1 MTAYFYI
8 RVSSASQ
15 SVQRQLDKA
24 HDLGFT
30 NEQIFIDE
38 GLTGR
43 NTNRPQLQELLS
55 LVSEGD
61 SITCT
66 ELSRISRSTKDLLAL
81 SETLNSK
88 SVDLVSLKESI
99 DTKTPM
105 GKFFF
110 TICAAFNQLE
120 IDLAAERAREG
131 REAAKRQG
139 KTGGR
144 PRVDSSKL
152 DRAIELAQMPNMSM
166 REVVEASGISRNVIY
181 QEMRKRGIS
190 RK

>member
-8 RVSSASQ
+8 RVSSSSQ
-15 SVQRQLDKA
+15 CVQRQLDKA

-30 NEQIFIDE
+30 DEYIFIDD
-38 GLTGR
+38 GMTGR
-43 NTNRPQLQELLS
+43 NTNRPQLQNLLS

-66 ELSRISRSTKDLLAL
+66 ELSRISRSTKDLLSL
-81 SETLNSK
+81 SEQLSSK
-88 SVDLVSLKESI
+88 GVDLVSLKESI

-110 TICAAFNQLE
+110 TLCAGLNQLE
-120 IDLAAERAREG
+120 VDLAAERAREG

-152 DRAIELAQMPNMSM
+152 ERALELAQMPNMSM
-166 REVVEASGISRNVIY
+166 REVVEASGVSRNVIY
-181 QEMRKRGIS
+181 TEMRNRGIS